1 LIVVKYN
8 FDNCDGKYNLS
19 LAEWDNKKK
28 LNAVCVPEIQKD
40 VERTRSEQATVA
52 GARDEAAM
60 RVGRVRSQ
68 RERGVRTLARR
79 AGGKRLRLVMRFKEA
94 VSHEDGRRHGGL
106 LCSFGGVSWPAPSR
120 SLELGDGGD
129 DGFGR
134 PREPARGCGV
144 EGSS

>member
-1 LIVVKYN
+1 MVHIS
-8 FDNCDGKYNLS
+8 KYNLS

-40 VERTRSEQATVA
+40 VERTRSEQATRA

-79 AGGKRLRLVMRFKEA
+79 AWEALAAGDAIQGGSVARGWAAPRRSALLVRRGELACSFPFTGI
-94 VSHEDGRRHGGL
+94 GRR
-106 LCSFGGVSWPAPSR
+106 
-120 SLELGDGGD
+120 
-129 DGFGR
+129 
-134 PREPARGCGV
+134 RG
-144 EGSS
+144 